1 MEEPGRPGGIHPL
14 SERYLM
20 RNAKTGRG
28 TSSRGQ
34 ALIEF
39 ALVLPVLFLLVINVV
54 NFGGMLSAWVV
65 VANAARAGAQHMVMS
80 DAWLFGP
87 SPPSAAEVTRLVTS
101 DLASLPNRASAQ
113 VSVCI
118 NVGGTVSPAGCGA
131 PGDPEAAT
139 FNSAT
144 VNVTYIYRPLI
155 PLWSFPR
162 LAIHLTTPP
171 TSIHRRVVM
180 RCAGG
185 CVAS

>member
-1 MEEPGRPGGIHPL
+1 MCNGKKR
-14 SERYLM
+14 R
-20 RNAKTGRG
+20 K

-39 ALVLPVLFLLVINVV
+39 ALVLPMLFLLVINVV

-65 VANAARAGAQHMVMS
+65 VANAARAGAQYMVTS

-87 SPPSAAEVTRLVTS
+87 SAPNAAAVTSLVTN
-101 DLASLPNRASAQ
+101 DLSSLPNRESAQ
-113 VSVCI
+113 VRVCI
-118 NVGGTVSPAGCGA
+118 NVGGTVSPAGCVM

-139 FNSAT
+139 FNSAS
-144 VNVTYIYRPLI
+144 VDVTYTYRPLI
-155 PLWSFPR
+155 PFWSFPR
-162 LAIHLTTPP
+162 LGIHLTTPP
-171 TSIHRRVVM
+171 TTIHRKVVM

>member
-1 MEEPGRPGGIHPL
+1 MLNGRIRRRTL
-14 SERYLM
+14 D
-20 RNAKTGRG
+20 
-28 TSSRGQ
+28 RGQ

-65 VANAARAGAQHMVMS
+65 VANAARAGAQYMIMS

-87 SPPSAAEVTRLVTS
+87 SAPSAAAVTAIVTN
-101 DLASLPNRASAQ
+101 DLSSLPNRQSAQ

-118 NVGGTVSPAGCGA
+118 NVGGTASPAGCAA
-131 PGDPEAAT
+131 PADPEAAN
-139 FNSAT
+139 FNSAS
-144 VNVTYIYRPLI
+144 VNVTYTYRPLI

-162 LAIHLTTPP
+162 LGIHLTTPP
-171 TSIHRRVVM
+171 TTIHRRVVM

-185 CVAS
+185 CIAS